1 MENEKERLLIIDSNS
16 IIHRAYHAL
25 PRLTTKKGELV
36 NAVYGFLLVFLKA
49 IKDFQPDYIA
59 ATFDFPAPTFR
70 HEKYKEYKAKRPKVP
85 EELYQQISKVKEVL
99 ESFNVPIF
107 EKERFEADD
116 IIGTIS
122 RLAPERQVLSQGE
135 ENKFSSSPFVGALEI
150 ETIILSGDSDVL
162 QLVNS
167 QTKVYTLRKGVK
179 DIVLYDENL
188 VKEKF
193 QGLTPEQILDFK
205 ALRGDASD
213 NIPGVTGIGEK
224 TALSLLLKFE
234 SLENIYKELEE
245 NSEKVKSIKPK
256 LKEILLKYKEQA
268 FLSKFLAQINKNIPL
283 DFNLEKCRWSK
294 YSKENA
300 TKILKDLE
308 FNSLIVRLPEILTHQ
323 SKSENLK
330 LF

>member
-1 MENEKERLLIIDSNS
+1 MENEKKRLLIIDSNS

-59 ATFDFPAPTFR
+59 AAFDFPAPTFR

-85 EELYQQISKVKEVL
+85 EELYQQIPKVKEVL
-99 ESFNVPIF
+99 EAFNVPIF

-122 RLAPERQVLSQGE
+122 RLAPEKQVLP
-135 ENKFSSSPFVGALEI
+135 KI

-167 QTKVYTLRKGVK
+167 QTKAYSLRKGVK

-193 QGLTPEQILDFK
+193 QGLIPEQILDFK

-224 TALSLLLKFE
+224 TAISLLLKFE

-268 FLSKFLAQINKNIPL
+268 FLSKTLAQINKNIPL

-323 SKSENLK
+323 SDIKKEEIKKSENLK